1 MKKSLLALAVASAA
15 FVATSV
21 SATPVYNK
29 DGTTLDI
36 GGRMEAM
43 WMSGGEHAAARDDST
58 IRNRAQLNIAG
69 RTQLTNGIAAYGFA
83 EWRSENVGDSDGA
96 AGAFKSR
103 DQYVGVDF
111 GKFGKI
117 QAGRYEDPFQYAS
130 DVTDRFEEHG
140 CMALVGD
147 ERNSGKLSYLWSGF
161 GINAGATIQFAE
173 NKYDSDVIKGLD
185 KVVDSEGVKKDTYAN
200 VNDGFSLFAGYTT
213 PNVVFGPISIR
224 AAYKYI
230 DGQRDDKNTSGNM
243 TIFKVGNLH
252 GTSLGSLDHE
262 KTWAAGLSWGTFK
275 KGLYLAVDYT
285 YDKVEFFDKDNDLTT
300 KAFESI
306 ISYGFDSGVVL
317 STGYQWRKQEIDQAA
332 EGEYTD
338 RAGKLVQFT
347 VAYNINPNFRVWA
360 EANIDAGSDDYY
372 SLTKLKNDSKD
383 AENLFDIGARY
394 TF

>member
-29 DGTTLDI
+29 DGTSLDI
-36 GGRMEAM
+36 GGRIEAL
-43 WMSGGEHAAARDDST
+43 WFSGSAHKVSGTDDQT
-58 IRNRAQLNIAG
+58 IRNRARLNIAG

-83 EWRSENVGDSDGA
+83 EWQSQNVGDSSGS
-96 AGAFKSR
+96 AGSFVSR

-130 DVTDRFEEHG
+130 DVTDHFEEYG

-147 ERNSGKLSYLWSGF
+147 ERNSGKLSYLWSGY
-161 GINAGATIQFAE
+161 GIDAGATIQFAE
-173 NKYDSDVIKGLD
+173 NNYDSDVLKTADI
-185 KVVDSEGVKKDTYAN
+185 
-200 VNDGFSLFAGYTT
+200 NDGFSLFAGYTT

-224 AAYKYI
+224 AAYKYL
-230 DGQRDDKNTSGNM
+230 DGQNDNM
-243 TIFKVGNLH
+243 SVAK
-252 GTSLGSLDHE
+252 SKMDHE

-275 KGLYLAVDYT
+275 KGLYHAVDYT
-285 YDKVEFFDKDNDLTT
+285 YDKVEYFNSDDDLTT
-300 KAFESI
+300 KAIESI
-306 ISYGFDSGVVL
+306 VSYGFDSGVVL
-317 STGYQWRKQEIDQAA
+317 SAGYQWRKQERDQAKFKDGSTDQAA
-332 EGEYTD
+332 
-338 RAGKLVQFT
+338 KLVQLT
-347 VAYNINPNFRVWA
+347 AAYNINPNFRVWA

-372 SLTKLKNDSKD
+372 SLTGQKFDAGDSKGSKD
-383 AENLFDIGARY
+383 AENIYAIGARY

>member
-36 GGRMEAM
+36 GGRIEAM

-58 IRNRAQLNIAG
+58 IRNRARLNIAG

-83 EWRSENVGDSDGA
+83 EWQSQNAGDSAESGFAD
-96 AGAFKSR
+96 R

-130 DVTDRFEEHG
+130 DVTDHFEEHG

-161 GINAGATIQFAE
+161 GVDAGATVQFAE
-173 NKYDSDVIKGLD
+173 NKYNSDVVKGLA
-185 KVVDSEGVKKDTYAN
+185 KVDDKDTYVN

-230 DGQRDDKNTSGNM
+230 DGQRDDKNTTGNM
-243 TIFKVGNLH
+243 IIFKGGELK
-252 GTSLGSLDHE
+252 GTDLGSLDHE

-285 YDKVEFFDKDNDLTT
+285 YDKVEFFDEDNDLTT

-317 STGYQWRKQEIDQAA
+317 STGYQWRKQEIDKA
-332 EGEYTD
+332 EKGEYTD
-338 RAGKLVQFT
+338 RAAKLVQFT

-372 SLTKLKNDSKD
+372 YLTKLKNDSKD

>member
-36 GGRMEAM
+36 GGRIEAM

-58 IRNRAQLNIAG
+58 IRNRARLNIAG

-83 EWRSENVGDSDGA
+83 EWQSQNAGDSAESGFAD
-96 AGAFKSR
+96 R

-111 GKFGKI
+111 GRFGKV

-130 DVTDRFEEHG
+130 DVTDHFEEHG

-161 GINAGATIQFAE
+161 GVDAGATVQFAE
-173 NKYDSDVIKGLD
+173 NKYNSDVVKGLA
-185 KVVDSEGVKKDTYAN
+185 KVDDKDTFVN

-230 DGQRDDKNTSGNM
+230 DGQRDDKNTTGNM
-243 TIFKVGNLH
+243 IIFKGGELK
-252 GTSLGSLDHE
+252 GTDLGSLDHE

-285 YDKVEFFDKDNDLTT
+285 YDKVEFFDEDNDLTT

-317 STGYQWRKQEIDQAA
+317 STGYQWRKQEIDKA
-332 EGEYTD
+332 EKGEYTD
-338 RAGKLVQFT
+338 RAAKLVQFT

>member
-36 GGRMEAM
+36 GGRIEAM
-43 WMSGGEHAAARDDST
+43 WMSGGEKAVNKNDST
-58 IRNRAQLNIAG
+58 IRNRARLNIAG

-83 EWRSENVGDSDGA
+83 EWQNQNVGKSDNGD
-96 AGAFKSR
+96 GFNTR

-111 GKFGKI
+111 GKFGKV

-130 DVTDRFEEHG
+130 DVTDHFEEHG

-147 ERNSGKLSYLWSGF
+147 ERNSGKLSYLWSGY
-161 GINAGATIQFAE
+161 GVDAGVTAQFAE
-173 NKYDSDVIKGLD
+173 NSYDSDVLKA
-185 KVVDSEGVKKDTYAN
+185 KDYKAN
-200 VNDGFSLFAGYTT
+200 VNDGFSIFAGYTT

-224 AAYKYI
+224 AAYKYL
-230 DGQRDDKNTSGNM
+230 DGQRDSDTISPDL
-243 TIFKVGNLH
+243 TIFKVGNLK
-252 GTSLGSLDHE
+252 GTNLGSFDHE

-285 YDKVEFFDKDNDLTT
+285 YDKVEFQDGTFDGNDLTT

-317 STGYQWRKQEIDQAA
+317 STGYQWRKQEIDKAA

-372 SLTKLKNDSKD
+372 SLTKLKDDSKD
-383 AENLFDIGARY
+383 AENFFDIGARY

>member
-29 DGTTLDI
+29 DGTSLDI
-36 GGRMEAM
+36 GGRIEAM
-43 WMSGGEHAAARDDST
+43 WMSGGEQAVAKNDST
-58 IRNRAQLNIAG
+58 IRNRARLNIAG
-69 RTQLTNGIAAYGFA
+69 RTQITNGIAGYGFA
-83 EWRSENVGDSDGA
+83 EWQSQNAGDS
-96 AGAFKSR
+96 AGSGFTDR

-111 GKFGKI
+111 GRFGKV

-130 DVTDRFEEHG
+130 DVTDHFEEHG

-147 ERNSGKLSYLWSGF
+147 ERNSGKLSYLWSGY
-161 GINAGATIQFAE
+161 GIDAGATIQFAE
-173 NKYDSDVIKGLD
+173 NSYDSDVIANKSWSSLA
-185 KVVDSEGVKKDTYAN
+185 KKADGKTAGTMN
-200 VNDGFSLFAGYTT
+200 VNDGFSLYAGYTT
-213 PNVVFGPISIR
+213 PSVVFGPISIR
-224 AAYKYI
+224 AAYKYL
-230 DGQRDDKNTSGNM
+230 DGQNDKNNKTTTY
-243 TIFKVGNLH
+243 TIFN
-252 GTSLGSLDHE
+252 TDMGSFDHE

-285 YDKVEFFDKDNDLTT
+285 YDKVEFDNEIGNDLTT

-317 STGYQWRKQEIDQAA
+317 STGYQWRKQEIDSTTVKDQ
-332 EGEYTD
+332 YTD

-360 EANIDAGSDDYY
+360 EANVDAGSDDGYC
-372 SLTKLKNDSKD
+372 LTKVKNGSND
-383 AENLFDIGARY
+383 AENFFDIGARY

>member
-36 GGRMEAM
+36 GGRIEAM
-43 WMSGGEHAAARDDST
+43 WMSGGEQKVAKNDST
-58 IRNRAQLNIAG
+58 IRNRARLNIAG

-83 EWRSENVGDSDGA
+83 EWQSEN
-96 AGAFKSR
+96 AGNSEGSGFTDR

-111 GKFGKI
+111 GRFGKV

-130 DVTDRFEEHG
+130 DVTDHFEEHG

-161 GINAGATIQFAE
+161 GVDAGVTGQFAE
-173 NKYDSDVIKGLD
+173 DKYSSDVLG
-185 KVVDSEGVKKDTYAN
+185 TTN
-200 VNDGFSLFAGYTT
+200 VNDGFSLFAGYTS

-224 AAYKYI
+224 AAYKYL
-230 DGQRDDKNTSGNM
+230 DGKNDQSD
-243 TIFKVGNLH
+243 IVDW
-252 GTSLGSLDHE
+252 DHE

-285 YDKVEFFDKDNDLTT
+285 YDKVEFRNDSRLDDLKT

-317 STGYQWRKQEIDQAA
+317 STGYQVRKQEQGDLDGTAKLWQA
-332 EGEYTD
+332 
-338 RAGKLVQFT
+338 T
-347 VAYNINPNFRVWA
+347 VAYNINPNFRIWA
-360 EANIDAGSDDYY
+360 EANIDAGSDDGYY
-372 SLTKLKNDSKD
+372 LTKLKSDGKD

>member
-15 FVATSV
+15 FVATSA

-36 GGRMEAM
+36 GGRIEALYL
-43 WMSGGEHAAARDDST
+43 SGGAHKVSGTDDQT
-58 IRNRAQLNIAG
+58 IRNRARLNIAG
-69 RTQLTNGIAAYGFA
+69 RTQITNGIAGYGFA
-83 EWRSENVGDSDGA
+83 EWQSQNVGDSSGS
-96 AGAFKSR
+96 AGSFASR

-111 GKFGKI
+111 GRFGKV

-130 DVTDRFEEHG
+130 DITDHFEEYG

-147 ERNSGKLSYLWSGF
+147 ERNSGKLSYLWSGW
-161 GINAGATIQFAE
+161 GVDAGVTAQFAE
-173 NKYDSDVIKGLD
+173 NNYDSDVLG
-185 KVVDSEGVKKDTYAN
+185 TTN
-200 VNDGFSLFAGYTT
+200 VNDGFSLFAGYTS
-213 PNVVFGPISIR
+213 PNVVFGPIAVR
-224 AAYKYI
+224 VAYKYL
-230 DGQRDDKNTSGNM
+230 DGQNDTKYTFDKDTKAIKSV
-243 TIFKVGNLH
+243 TDH
-252 GTSLGSLDHE
+252 GYATWDHE
-262 KTWAAGLSWGTFK
+262 KTWAAGLAWGTFK

-285 YDKVEFFDKDNDLTT
+285 YDKVEYYNADNDRKT

-317 STGYQWRKQEIDQAA
+317 SAGYQVRKTEFDTKGIWADDDTEKTA
-332 EGEYTD
+332 
-338 RAGKLVQFT
+338 KLVQFN

-372 SLTKLKNDSKD
+372 SLTGQKFNNGSASDKD
-383 AENLFDIGARY
+383 AENIYAIGARY

>member
-29 DGTTLDI
+29 DGTSLDI
-36 GGRMEAM
+36 GGRIEAM
-43 WMSGGEHAAARDDST
+43 WMSGSEHKAGKDDQT
-58 IRNRAQLNIAG
+58 IRNRARLNIAG

-83 EWRSENVGDSDGA
+83 EWQSQNAGDSAESGFAD
-96 AGAFKSR
+96 R

-111 GKFGKI
+111 GRFGKV

-130 DVTDRFEEHG
+130 DVTDHFEEHG

-161 GINAGATIQFAE
+161 GVDAGVTGQFAE
-173 NKYDSDVIKGLD
+173 EKYSSDVLG
-185 KVVDSEGVKKDTYAN
+185 TTN
-200 VNDGFSLFAGYTT
+200 VNDGFSLFAGYTS

-224 AAYKYI
+224 AAYKYL
-230 DGQRDDKNTSGNM
+230 DGQKDGKTYNAKGEE
-243 TIFKVGNLH
+243 VLH
-252 GTSLGSLDHE
+252 AVAWDHE

-285 YDKVEFFDKDNDLTT
+285 YDKVEFREDEEWKT

-306 ISYGFDSGVVL
+306 VSYGFDSGVVL
-317 STGYQWRKQEIDQAA
+317 STGYQVRKIEKDALVDTDGTAKLWQA
-332 EGEYTD
+332 
-338 RAGKLVQFT
+338 T
-347 VAYNINPNFRVWA
+347 VAYNINPNFRIWA
-360 EANIDAGSDDYY
+360 EANVDAGSDDGY
-372 SLTKLKNDSKD
+372 SLTGLKNDSKD

>member
-29 DGTTLDI
+29 DGTSLDI
-36 GGRMEAM
+36 GGRIEAM
-43 WMSGGEHAAARDDST
+43 WMSGGEQAAARDDST
-58 IRNRAQLNIAG
+58 IRNRARLNIAG

-83 EWRSENVGDSDGA
+83 EWQSQNAGDS
-96 AGAFKSR
+96 AGSGFTDR

-130 DVTDRFEEHG
+130 DVTDHFEEHG

-161 GINAGATIQFAE
+161 GVDAGATVQFAE

-185 KVVDSEGVKKDTYAN
+185 KDTYVN

-230 DGQRDDKNTSGNM
+230 DGQRDDSNTTGNM
-243 TIFKVGNLH
+243 TIFKVGELK

-285 YDKVEFFDKDNDLTT
+285 YDKVEFFDEDNDLTT

-317 STGYQWRKQEIDQAA
+317 STGYQWRKQEIDKAA
-332 EGEYTD
+332 KGEYTD